1 MTYRIQK
8 TESLKGC
15 VVLPASKSISNRA
28 LIIDALSKAMATPA
42 DALTRPYGQTETG
55 LSNVSECDDTF
66 VMTRALTD
74 NPATIDIM
82 AAGTA
87 MRFLTAYL
95 SVTEGEHT
103 ITGTERMRHR
113 PIMILVE
120 ALRTLG
126 ASVEYVGEEGFP
138 PLHVHGR
145 QLEGGR
151 LELPGNVSS
160 QYISAL
166 LMIGPTMAK
175 GLELC
180 LTGSIISRPYID
192 MTLSIMRQF
201 GAEATWTS
209 PTSIVVRPKPYAP
222 IPYYI
227 ESDWSASSYWYEM
240 VALSEDED
248 ARILLPALFAE
259 SLQGDSQV
267 RTIFEQL
274 GVTTEFR
281 HAEGHTHTDGTPVE
295 SVVLT
300 KSGHR
305 VERLEWDMVNQ
316 PDLAQTVVVTCAMLG
331 IPFRLTG
338 LQSLKIKETD
348 RIVALRTELSK
359 LGYDI
364 HEADD
369 SILYWDGERTTPDPL
384 PTIDTYEDHRMAMAF
399 APCCTT
405 RDHLFINDPQ
415 VVSKSYPRFWDNLR
429 QVGFIIEEA

>member
-1 MTYRIQK
+1 
-8 TESLKGC
+8 
-15 VVLPASKSISNRA
+15 
-28 LIIDALSKAMATPA
+28 
-42 DALTRPYGQTETG
+42 
-55 LSNVSECDDTF
+55 
-66 VMTRALTD
+66 
-74 NPATIDIM
+74 
-82 AAGTA
+82 
-87 MRFLTAYL
+87 
-95 SVTEGEHT
+95 
-103 ITGTERMRHR
+103 
-113 PIMILVE
+113 
-120 ALRTLG
+120 
-126 ASVEYVGEEGFP
+126 
-138 PLHVHGR
+138 
-145 QLEGGR
+145 
-151 LELPGNVSS
+151 
-160 QYISAL
+160 
-166 LMIGPTMAK
+166 MAK

-281 HAEGHTHTDGTPVE
+281 HADDHTHTDGTPVE

-369 SILYWDGERTTPDPL
+369 SILYWDGERTTPDPQ
-384 PTIDTYEDHRMAMAF
+384 PAIDTYEDHRMAMAF
-399 APCCTT
+399 APCCMT
-405 RDHLFINDPQ
+405 RDHLLINDPQ

-429 QVGFIIEEA
+429 QVGFTIEEV